1 MKMILLLGINDN
13 VEWYAENVL
22 KIDIRNDIVYYPS
35 VTTHHTELG
44 KYVDI
49 AREEKP
55 PVITTQSM
63 EMIDVLLESD
73 LNFDVVTVRM
83 CDNEIKSRT
92 LTKEEVIDC
101 REKFNFD
108 PRD

>member
-1 MKMILLLGINDN
+1 MILLLGINN
-13 VEWYAENVL
+13 VVEKYAQDVL
-22 KIDIRNDIVYYPS
+22 RIDMSNDIVYYPS
-35 VTTHHTELG
+35 ITTHHTELY

-49 AREEKP
+49 ARDEEP
-55 PVITTQSM
+55 PVITTQSL
-63 EMIDVLLESD
+63 ELLDVFLESN
-73 LNFDVVTVRM
+73 LGFEVVTVRM

-92 LTKEEVIDC
+92 LSKEEVLDN